1 MHQMK
6 PKYPIYII
14 SKGRPKCVTA
24 KHLKQ
29 LNVPFYIVVEPHQ
42 LNDYKKENP
51 TCNFLTTPFKN
62 LNKASIP
69 VRNWVWDH
77 SINNNFEKHWI
88 LDDNINGFYRLNKNT
103 KYKVLSSGIFCAME
117 DFTDRFSNVGLSGP
131 NYLGFCKKN
140 DKHSPFYYNT
150 RIYSCIL
157 VNNSLPFRWR
167 GIFNEDTDL
176 SLRTLKNN
184 MCTILFN
191 AFLCDKATTLRMAG
205 GNTDE
210 IYKNTNKRFEFA
222 SSLQNQH
229 PDVVK
234 VTKKFNRFHHHV
246 NYKHFKNIKLIK
258 KPNVSYPT
266 NIINEYNMTL
276 KHSSQINLS
285 PYNL

>member
-1 MHQMK
+1 MK

-77 SINNNFEKHWI
+77 SINNKFEKHWV

-103 KYKVLSSGIFCAME
+103 KYRVLSSSFFRAME

-131 NYLGFCKKN
+131 NYFGFCKKT

-157 VNNSLPFRWR
+157 VNNNLPFRWR
-167 GIFNEDTDL
+167 GLFNEDTDL

-246 NYKHFKNIKLIK
+246 NYKPFKNIKLIK

-285 PYNL
+285 LYNL

>member
-1 MHQMK
+1 MK

-77 SINNNFEKHWI
+77 SINNKFEKHWV

-103 KYKVLSSGIFCAME
+103 KYRVLSSSFFRAME

-131 NYLGFCKKN
+131 NYFGFCKKT
-140 DKHSPFYYNT
+140 DKYPPFYYNT

-157 VNNSLPFRWR
+157 VNNNLPFRWR

-191 AFLCDKATTLRMAG
+191 AFLCDKATTLRMTG

-222 SSLQNQH
+222 LSLQNQH

-234 VTKKFNRFHHHV
+234 ITKKFNRFHHQV
-246 NYKHFKNIKLIK
+246 NYKPFKNIKLVK
-258 KPNVSYPT
+258 KSNISYPS
-266 NIINEYNMTL
+266 NIIDEYNMKL
-276 KHSSQINLS
+276 KHSSQINLW
-285 PYNL
+285 

>member
-1 MHQMK
+1 MK

-42 LNDYKKENP
+42 LDDYKKQNP
-51 TCNFLTTPFKN
+51 TCNFLTTPFQN

-69 VRNWVWDH
+69 VRNWVWEH
-77 SINNNFEKHWI
+77 SIDNNFEKHWI
-88 LDDNINGFYRLNKNT
+88 LDDNINGFYRVNKNK
-103 KYKVLSSGIFCAME
+103 KYKVLSNGIFRAME

-131 NYLGFCKKN
+131 NYFGFCKKT
-140 DKHSPFYYNT
+140 DKFPPFYYNT

-157 VNNSLPFRWR
+157 VNNNLPFRWR

-176 SLRTLKNN
+176 SLRSLKNN

-222 SSLQNQH
+222 LSLQNQH
-229 PDVVK
+229 PDIVK

-246 NYKHFKNIKLIK
+246 NYKPFKNIKLIK
-258 KPNVSYPT
+258 KPNISYPT

-285 PYNL
+285 HYNL

>member
-1 MHQMK
+1 MK

-77 SINNNFEKHWI
+77 SINNKFEKHWV

-103 KYKVLSSGIFCAME
+103 KYKVLSSGFFRAME

-131 NYLGFCKKN
+131 NYFGFCKKY
-140 DKHSPFYYNT
+140 DKLPPFYSNT

-157 VNNSLPFRWR
+157 VNNNLPFRWR
-167 GIFNEDTDL
+167 GLFNEDTDL

-246 NYKHFKNIKLIK
+246 NYKPFKNIKLIK
-258 KPNVSYPT
+258 KSNVSYPT

-285 PYNL
+285 LYNL

>member
-1 MHQMK
+1 MK

-77 SINNNFEKHWI
+77 SINNKFEKHWV

-103 KYKVLSSGIFCAME
+103 KYRVLSSSFFRAME

-131 NYLGFCKKN
+131 NYFGFCKKT
-140 DKHSPFYYNT
+140 DKHPPFYYNT

-157 VNNSLPFRWR
+157 VNNNLPFRWR

-191 AFLCDKATTLRMAG
+191 AFLCDKATTLRMTG

-222 SSLQNQH
+222 LSLQNQH

-234 VTKKFNRFHHHV
+234 ITKKFNRFHHQV
-246 NYKHFKNIKLIK
+246 NYKPFKNIKLVK
-258 KPNVSYPT
+258 KSNISYPS
-266 NIINEYNMTL
+266 NIIDEYNMKL
-276 KHSSQINLS
+276 KHSSQINLW
-285 PYNL
+285 